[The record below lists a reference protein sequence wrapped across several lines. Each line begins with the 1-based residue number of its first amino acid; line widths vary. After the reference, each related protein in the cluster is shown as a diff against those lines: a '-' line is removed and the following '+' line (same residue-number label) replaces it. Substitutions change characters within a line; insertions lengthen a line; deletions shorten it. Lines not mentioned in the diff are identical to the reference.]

1 MDLKQHA
8 KEQEE
13 RVREVLNMLH
23 HAMLELDETHENG
36 ECTAFHIN
44 YDEQDMFHAAVIFNS
59 VCTNYAI
66 KHGYLTRKNCVKKF
80 SLFRAIVKETFGLDI
95 IQEAAVA
102 KLLNSIN
109 NESNSKN
116 NQ

>member
-59 VCTNYAI
+59 VCSNYAV
-66 KHGYLTRKNCVKKF
+66 KHGYLTRENCANKL
-80 SLFRAIVKETFGLDI
+80 SLFCEIVKETFGLDTM
-95 IQEAAVA
+95 QEAKVEMF
-102 KLLNSIN
+102 LNSIQ
-109 NESNSKN
+109 NECSSKD